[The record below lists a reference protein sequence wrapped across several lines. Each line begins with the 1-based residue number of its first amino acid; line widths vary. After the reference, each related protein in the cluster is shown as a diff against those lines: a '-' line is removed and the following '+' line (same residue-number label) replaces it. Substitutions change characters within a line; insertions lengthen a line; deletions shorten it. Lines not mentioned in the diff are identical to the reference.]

1 MTTEEFERAA
11 AVAIRALPA
20 FFKERM
26 VNIAVIVRARP
37 TEAQLKKFSRGE
49 RHRPATGQSHGG
61 GLLGLYEGVPLSDRG
76 HSYSGAMPDKI
87 TLFKDN
93 IEAICRNGRDIKS
106 EIRDVVMHETAH
118 HFGITDQELR
128 EKGLY

>member
-26 VNIAVIVRARP
+26 VNVAVIVRARP
-37 TEAQLKKFSRGE
+37 TEAQLRKL
-49 RHRPATGQSHGG
+49 GG
-61 GLLGLYEGVPLSDRG
+61 GLLGLYEGVPLLDRG

-93 IEAICRNGRDIKS
+93 IEAVCRDGRDIKS

-118 HFGITDQELR
+118 HFGITDKELR

>member
-1 MTTEEFERAA
+1 MTTDEFERAA
-11 AVAIRALPA
+11 AAVIRALPA

-26 VNIAVIVRARP
+26 VNVVVIVRAGPAPEQVR
-37 TEAQLKKFSRGE
+37 KF
-49 RHRPATGQSHGG
+49 GG
-61 GLLGLYEGVPLSDRG
+61 GLLGLYEGVPLLGRG

-93 IEAICRNGRDIKS
+93 IEAACPDGRDIKD
-106 EIRDVVMHETAH
+106 EIRNVVMHETAH
-118 HFGITDQELR
+118 HFGITDKELR